1 MWLLAELFEQLPEV
15 GDIPKP
21 KLVFFFDEAHLLFDE
36 ATEAFLDSVV
46 QTVRLIRSKGVGVF
60 FVTQTPKDIPGD
72 VLAQL
77 GNRVQHALRAFTPQD
92 AKALKATVST
102 FPTSELYDLEELLT
116 QLGTGEAAVTI
127 LSESG
132 VPTPVVQT
140 KLRGPLARMA
150 PADDVDGAAKS
161 SPLYA
166 KYGTRVDRESARELL
181 AARIE
186 QREPEPVK
194 EPVLPRKE
202 PARKSESGDPLTD
215 FLTSRQGRRFSARSF
230 AGCSGC
236 SRSGSEAGR
245 AKARANLGS
254 WRIPRPLCP
263 EGRAR
268 PRRATG
274 RQGQEDLLSAIVV
287 VLGLALFNLF
297 GQRPATTTAEADAAT
312 LEVYS
317 PERVRGGLFFE
328 ARFTIEARR
337 EVEEATLV
345 LDSGWAEGIT
355 INTVEPSPLGSCKPR
370 REARLRARADPGRPQ
385 ARLLPPAPG
394 QPDERRASLAGRAAL
409 RRRRAAGHHRPHH
422 HRVPLMDIVIRAL
435 VMFLFVW
442 LVTRAVGRRELST
455 LEPFDLILLIVL
467 GDLIQQ
473 GVTQN
478 DFSVTGA
485 ILAGGTFAAMT
496 VLFSWLAFR
505 FPRMQPIL
513 EGDGRARRARQDHR
527 PQPARQPDHPR
538 GARRAGSAPADRPH
552 RGRRVGRAGDE
563 RPDQLHPEERFLDSP
578 RACVPDRSRRRG
590 AGHACRRNRRRREL
604 LRAARAGEVENRPRV
619 RQKADGGAFAVM
631 SAVDSE
637 LRFAGVKSYAWLP
650 SGTPFVVC
658 LFDLD
663 RGELAAV
670 IEADKLGQLR
680 TGARAPSRRST

>member
-1 MWLLAELFEQLPEV
+1 M
-15 GDIPKP
+15 
-21 KLVFFFDEAHLLFDE
+21 
-36 ATEAFLDSVV
+36 
-46 QTVRLIRSKGVGVF
+46 
-60 FVTQTPKDIPGD
+60 
-72 VLAQL
+72 
-77 GNRVQHALRAFTPQD
+77 RAFTPQD

-194 EPVLPRKE
+194 EPVLPEGAGAER
-202 PARKSESGDPLTD
+202 ASGDPLTD
-215 FLTSRQGRRFSARSF
+215 FLPPVRGGGSARGHSRDVRAAQEAALRQDEPRPERTSARGGYPDRLVLKVARDREGRRDVRV
-230 AGCSGC
+230 
-236 SRSGSEAGR
+236 R
-245 AKARANLGS
+245 
-254 WRIPRPLCP
+254 RI
-263 EGRAR
+263 
-268 PRRATG
+268 
-274 RQGQEDLLSAIVV
+274 LLSAIVV
-287 VLGLALFNLF
+287 VLVYLFNLF

-455 LEPFDLILLIVL
+455 
-467 GDLIQQ
+467 
-473 GVTQN
+473 
-478 DFSVTGA
+478 S
-485 ILAGGTFAAMT
+485 
-496 VLFSWLAFR
+496 
-505 FPRMQPIL
+505 
-513 EGDGRARRARQDHR
+513 
-527 PQPARQPDHPR
+527 
-538 GARRAGSAPADRPH
+538 
-552 RGRRVGRAGDE
+552 
-563 RPDQLHPEERFLDSP
+563 SP
-578 RACVPDRSRRRG
+578 SI
-590 AGHACRRNRRRREL
+590 
-604 LRAARAGEVENRPRV
+604 
-619 RQKADGGAFAVM
+619 
-631 SAVDSE
+631 SS
-637 LRFAGVKSYAWLP
+637 S
-650 SGTPFVVC
+650 
-658 LFDLD
+658 
-663 RGELAAV
+663 
-670 IEADKLGQLR
+670 
-680 TGARAPSRRST
+680 